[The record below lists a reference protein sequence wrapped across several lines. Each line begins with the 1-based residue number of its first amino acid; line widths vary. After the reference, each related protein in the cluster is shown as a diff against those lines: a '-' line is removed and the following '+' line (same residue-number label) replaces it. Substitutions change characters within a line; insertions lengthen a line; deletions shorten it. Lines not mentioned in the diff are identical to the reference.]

1 MDDFGFGFD
10 PGWSVPDFNFQ
21 FPAFD
26 FPAFDFGFGFDPA
39 FAFPDFNWQFPTFD
53 PLALPTMPA
62 LDPFVAGPTGG
73 MQVDFSQFGIPPM
86 EAQGIGGTAMSLADL
101 GFGGSGAPSLNVPEP
116 GLPTGSDS
124 LLNLM
129 NQYQAPSQG
138 DFGLGMDPAMLD
150 LGPLS
155 PLAGGSAY
163 GVPASPLPGLGG
175 AGYTPPGGT
184 PGAPMSEQE
193 KFFAAQNARAN
204 TPPSKWD
211 TLAKLGA
218 AFGPVALGAAGLG
231 LQAAN
236 RPERNPL
243 EDELLRARIASS
255 GQQDALAK
263 ERLAFEKENAARML
277 EAQMAMQAAMLE
289 SKKPGGQANIDAL
302 LKGNPQLAALYQAL
316 TSSST
321 GLASGGGSPEF
332 LALVEQIA
340 QTDIGELRRQ
350 ADQQKAQAMEMAA
363 RQGINPANIIAEVE
377 QRFLQ
382 ESAKARANARNVL
395 IAQMQPGV
403 NVFNSVGGL
412 FGNLFQTPS
421 A

>member
-1 MDDFGFGFD
+1 M
-10 PGWSVPDFNFQ
+10 
-21 FPAFD
+21 
-26 FPAFDFGFGFDPA
+26 
-39 FAFPDFNWQFPTFD
+39 T
-53 PLALPTMPA
+53 
-62 LDPFVAGPTGG
+62 
-73 MQVDFSQFGIPPM
+73 
-86 EAQGIGGTAMSLADL
+86 
-101 GFGGSGAPSLNVPEP
+101 
-116 GLPTGSDS
+116 
-124 LLNLM
+124 
-129 NQYQAPSQG
+129 
-138 DFGLGMDPAMLD
+138 
-150 LGPLS
+150 
-155 PLAGGSAY
+155 
-163 GVPASPLPGLGG
+163 
-175 AGYTPPGGT
+175 
-184 PGAPMSEQE
+184 EQE
-193 KFFAAQNARAN
+193 KFYAAQNARAN

-302 LKGNPQLAALYQAL
+302 LKGNPQR
-316 TSSST
+316 T

-421 A
+421 AWHGPPLRPALRRERRVRDRRRHGATRAIAPPGLCGLRPADHHRRGVEAPGRRLPAAVAAVLGRVRGPGSGP